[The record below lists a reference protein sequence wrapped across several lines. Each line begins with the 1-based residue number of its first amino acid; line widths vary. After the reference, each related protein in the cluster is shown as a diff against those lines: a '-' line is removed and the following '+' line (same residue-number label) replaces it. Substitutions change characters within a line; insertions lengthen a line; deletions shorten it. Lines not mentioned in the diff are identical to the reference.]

1 MIDKNFS
8 LLPVVFYRHRLPA
21 IATFISVLVG
31 AIAYLIFT
39 PRLYEA
45 KVRLMLDDKQASISQ
60 LGRDLN
66 AQSNIAG
73 ASPIATQAELARSRK
88 IIEQALA
95 ELPLKTIENRDSAT
109 KRLSPNEVKT
119 NLKTTII
126 PATRILELSY
136 RSPNPELSAN
146 IVNAITK
153 ATIEEN
159 ATTIRAEAG
168 STRQFLEVEVPK
180 KRNELAQAEVALSK
194 YKRSQGLV
202 SLADANGQDN
212 TQTRSLI
219 ASLTTLEDQERELAA
234 GLQEAK
240 ARNQSLKKVTDSSTL
255 KKTYAAVRTGQAQ
268 ELQNLRDKLVNL
280 ESELALARSRFT
292 DDNPTVLNLLEERDA
307 MRSLYTRKA
316 GLAPTNNSSD
326 RPASVASDRFSQDL
340 ATKLILGEIEI
351 SALQKKLG
359 VIRSDRAKLQSRID
373 GIPIKEQALAGLS
386 RQRQEA
392 ADSLQFLQRKLEEAR
407 IAEAQQVSN
416 LRIVDPAE
424 PPESANWPKIPVV
437 LLLATASGLTL
448 AVGVVLLLELF
459 DDTLHNAT
467 EAEEL
472 VKLSVLGVMPV
483 LPPAF
488 QDRPQ
493 AFLQDITT
501 LESYRSLLTSL
512 KFRSLDNL
520 KTLVVSSTLAE
531 EGKSTLVSHLAIV
544 SATLSKKTLIVDA
557 DLRRPKQ
564 HKLFNLLPRP
574 GLTDV
579 IKGDLSLAE
588 AVQPTEIDNLSVL
601 TCGEPQLHPSQ
612 FFESKRMQAML
623 AEAADRYDLVIID
636 TPPVTSCVDA
646 VTLSRDSDGLLL
658 VARPNFTQKNILVRA
673 VSELTSNRINIL
685 GVAINGTNDRTE
697 KFYRYGLEGYKTL
710 NPPLGNK

>member
-1 MIDKNFS
+1 MIDKNLS
-8 LLPVVFYRHRLPA
+8 LLPVVFYRHRFPA
-21 IATFISVLVG
+21 IATFISVICG

-45 KVRLMLDDKQASISQ
+45 KVRLMLDDKQASISE

-66 AQSNIAG
+66 AQSNIPG
-73 ASPIATQAELARSRK
+73 ASPIATQAELARSRRV
-88 IIEQALA
+88 IEQAIA
-95 ELPLKTIENRDSAT
+95 ELPQETFKNRDR
-109 KRLSPNEVKT
+109 KPLSPNAVKT

-136 RSPNPELSAN
+136 RSKNPVLSADV
-146 IVNAITK
+146 VNAIGT

-159 ATTIRAEAG
+159 TKTIRSQAG
-168 STRQFLEVEVPK
+168 STKQFLEAEVPK
-180 KRNELAQAEVALSK
+180 KRQELSQAELELSK

-202 SLADANGQDN
+202 SLVDANGQDN

-255 KKTYAAVRTGQAQ
+255 KNTYAAVRTGQAQ
-268 ELQNLRDKLVNL
+268 ELQNLRDRLVNL

-292 DDNPTVLNLLEERDA
+292 DDNPTVVNLLEDRDA
-307 MRSLYTRKA
+307 MRSLYTKKA
-316 GLAPTNNSSD
+316 GLAPTTNSSN
-326 RPASVASDRFSQDL
+326 RPVSAASDRFSQDL

-351 SALQKKLG
+351 SALEKKLG

-373 GIPIKEQALAGLS
+373 GIPVKEQALAGLA
-386 RQRQEA
+386 RKRQEA

-407 IAEAQQVSN
+407 IAEAQQVTN
-416 LRIVDPAE
+416 LSIVDPAE
-424 PPESANWPKIPVV
+424 PPETASWPKIPAI
-437 LLLATASGLTL
+437 LALATISGLTL
-448 AVGVVLLLELF
+448 AIGTVLLLELF
-459 DDTLHNAT
+459 DDKLHNAT

-472 VKLSVLGVMPV
+472 VKLSVLGVLPV

-488 QDRPQ
+488 QDQPQ
-493 AFLQDITT
+493 AFLQDVTT
-501 LESYRSLLTSL
+501 IESYRSLLASL
-512 KFRSLDNL
+512 QFRSLENL
-520 KTLVVSSTLAE
+520 KTVVVSSTLAE
-531 EGKSTLVSHLAIV
+531 EGKSTLVSHLATV

-564 HKLFNLLPRP
+564 HKLFNLFPRP

-579 IKGDLSLAE
+579 INGDLSLAE
-588 AVQPTEIDNLSVL
+588 AVQPTEIENLSVL
-601 TCGEPQLHPSQ
+601 TCGKPQLHPSQ
-612 FFESKRMQAML
+612 FFESQRMQALL
-623 AEAADRYDLVIID
+623 AEASNKYDLVIID

-646 VTLSRDSDGLLL
+646 ATLSRNSDGLLL
-658 VARPNFTQKNILVRA
+658 VARPNFTQKDILVKA
-673 VSELTSNRINIL
+673 VSELTSNRVNIL
-685 GVAINGTNDRTE
+685 GVAINGTSDRTE
-697 KFYRYGLEGYKTL
+697 RFYRYGLEGYKAL
-710 NPPLGNK
+710 NKVASSK

>member
-1 MIDKNFS
+1 LFS
-8 LLPVVFYRHRLPA
+8 
-21 IATFISVLVG
+21 G
-31 AIAYLIFT
+31 
-39 PRLYEA
+39 E
-45 KVRLMLDDKQASISQ
+45 
-60 LGRDLN
+60 
-66 AQSNIAG
+66 
-73 ASPIATQAELARSRK
+73 
-88 IIEQALA
+88 
-95 ELPLKTIENRDSAT
+95 KTIKNSD
-109 KRLSPNEVKT
+109 KKLSLNQIKT

-136 RSPNPELSAN
+136 RSKDPVLSAK
-146 IVNAITK
+146 VLNAIAD

-159 ATTIRAEAG
+159 AATIRSEAG

-180 KRNELAQAEVALSK
+180 KRAELAQAELDLSQ

-219 ASLTTLEDQERELAA
+219 SSLTTLEDQERELSA

-240 ARNQSLKKVTDSSTL
+240 VRNQSLKKVTDSTTL

-268 ELQNLRDKLVNL
+268 ELQSLRDRLVNL

-292 DDNPTVLNLLEERDA
+292 DTNPTVLNLLEERDA
-307 MRSLYTRKA
+307 MRSLYTQKS
-316 GLAPTNNSSD
+316 GLKPTTNGSN
-326 RPASVASDRFSQDL
+326 RPVNAASDRFTQDL

-351 SALQKKLG
+351 SALEKKLG
-359 VIRSDRAKLQSRID
+359 VIRSDRAKLQARLD
-373 GIPIKEQALAGLS
+373 RLPIKEQELAGIT

-424 PPESANWPKIPVV
+424 PPEKASWPRVPVV
-437 LLLATASGLTL
+437 LLIATASGLTL
-448 AVGVVLLLELF
+448 AVGTILLLELF
-459 DDTLHNAT
+459 DDRLHNAT

-472 VKLSVLGVMPV
+472 LKLSVLGVLPV
-483 LPPAF
+483 LPPSS
-488 QDRPQ
+488 QNRPET
-493 AFLQDITT
+493 FLQDIST
-501 LESYRSLLTSL
+501 LESYRTLLTSL
-512 KFRSLDNL
+512 KFRSLEDL

-531 EGKSTLVSHLAIV
+531 EGKSTLASRLGVV
-544 SATLSKKTLIVDA
+544 SATLAKKTLIIDA
-557 DLRRPKQ
+557 DLRRPRQ
-564 HKLFNLLPRP
+564 HRLFNLLPQP
-574 GLTDV
+574 GLTNV
-579 IKGDLSLAE
+579 IKGEISLAE
-588 AVQPTEIDNLSVL
+588 AVQQTDIDNLSVL

-623 AEAADRYDLVIID
+623 TEASKHFDLVLID

-646 VTLSRDSDGLLL
+646 ITLSRDSDGLLL
-658 VARPNFTQKNILVRA
+658 VARPNFTQKDILVRA

-685 GVAINGTNDRTE
+685 GIAINGTDDRTE
-697 KFYRYGLEGYKTL
+697 RFYRYGLHDYKAL
-710 NPPLGNK
+710 NEAEKLRSRGAGENEV